1 MSNSKNREL
10 ALRQLLE
17 DNFRMARHC
26 RRASEVLTDASL
38 KYYYQNNA
46 SRRSQFAAELA
57 GEISYYTGKEP
68 HIPSYP
74 YERNR
79 KEVGAANRLQIVKKS
94 IKLCKK
100 SMENYSNALCLIY
113 EGSCR
118 EILLRHR
125 AFIENSIFE
134 LKSIQKLITFQNQ
147 EDEHLRE
154 EKKPTG

>member
-1 MSNSKNREL
+1 MSNSKKSEL

-17 DNFRMARHC
+17 DNFSMARHC

-46 SRRSQFAAELA
+46 SRRSQFATELA

-68 HIPSYP
+68 HIPSQP

-79 KEVGAANRLQIVKKS
+79 KEIGAGNVLQIVKKS
-94 IKLCKK
+94 IKLSKK
-100 SMENYSNALCLIY
+100 NLENYSEALCSIC

-134 LKSIQKLITFQNQ
+134 LKSIQKLIKFQNQ
-147 EDEHLRE
+147 EDGHLTE
-154 EKKPTG
+154 ENKPTG